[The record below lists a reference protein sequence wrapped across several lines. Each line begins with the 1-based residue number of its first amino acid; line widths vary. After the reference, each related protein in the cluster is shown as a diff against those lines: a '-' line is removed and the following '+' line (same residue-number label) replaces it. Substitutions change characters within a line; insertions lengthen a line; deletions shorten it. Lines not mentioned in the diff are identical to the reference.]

1 MNATADAMELA
12 SDRPADGVLGLA
24 ERGLV
29 PDALL
34 RAGIRR
40 MCAARLRDE
49 HAGDPDAAARRNAAL
64 IAELRASPV
73 AIFRSAR
80 CCTCIAAIGST
91 AAA

>member
-12 SDRPADGVLGLA
+12 SDRAADGLLGLA

-40 MCAARLRDE
+40 MCAARL
-49 HAGDPDAAARRNAAL
+49 
-64 IAELRASPV
+64 
-73 AIFRSAR
+73 
-80 CCTCIAAIGST
+80 
-91 AAA
+91 